1 MQKWIDFINDHN
13 PTKMNEKQLDREKMK
28 LCHMHFEKNQV
39 VTKSNND
46 RVLIRNSVPRCPP
59 GIIDKAHAFKKSK
72 SNKKSK
78 KVKETKGSNSQ
89 TNKSETT
96 VNTDA
101 KSKTSSAIADG
112 PPLYHTINGYVVD
125 LRIAA
130 LQETFRLPNGKLI
143 QVRRQPKKSSGP
155 ETEPPH
161 HQLPTRPQPQ
171 SKSPTSSAQLPKP
184 NGPAVSGSP
193 VLELPTGPARSLSVL
208 PTPLTSTHSTR
219 PSKTY
224 TNRRSVVQPART
236 PAALRANAS
245 SDTTIG
251 PVVYPPTLSS
261 LQALMHKTHEETQF
275 GNQMKEF
282 ENRLINIAEISLHVV
297 SKINNLLNSNPY
309 KNAADSRDIK
319 YLYHSLGY
327 LLEYAVGRFNGV
339 EQSCVKDIRNMG
351 YTNKCDLGPL
361 IDKLGEETP
370 TEKET
375 STDKPTEE
383 SPPATK
389 PTEDKS
395 PTEPLVEKSTP
406 KAVEEKAPEPQPES
420 PESEEPDEDDD
431 CAIIEPRTDIIE
443 VDSDDDSDDDDN
455 GSGGHPAEPATSSL
469 NPRQLRICSDTESID
484 RDESSN
490 QSGQSGKAV
499 PQKESLSSS
508 KEKQANVQQQSSVQA
523 EAQTIEETTEIEVV
537 MNEVEE
543 TTIVHDYYYE
553 AYTDDDEDGDD
564 VQVQQAD
571 IETMEVDDDDDG
583 DSSNSR
589 EKLDGEEE
597 TEELIEII
605 EGDIDLELEEG
616 QEYKVI
622 EVVEGDLENW

>member
-1 MQKWIDFINDHN
+1 
-13 PTKMNEKQLDREKMK
+13 
-28 LCHMHFEKNQV
+28 
-39 VTKSNND
+39 
-46 RVLIRNSVPRCPP
+46 
-59 GIIDKAHAFKKSK
+59 
-72 SNKKSK
+72 
-78 KVKETKGSNSQ
+78 
-89 TNKSETT
+89 
-96 VNTDA
+96 
-101 KSKTSSAIADG
+101 
-112 PPLYHTINGYVVD
+112 
-125 LRIAA
+125 
-130 LQETFRLPNGKLI
+130 
-143 QVRRQPKKSSGP
+143 
-155 ETEPPH
+155 
-161 HQLPTRPQPQ
+161 
-171 SKSPTSSAQLPKP
+171 
-184 NGPAVSGSP
+184 
-193 VLELPTGPARSLSVL
+193 
-208 PTPLTSTHSTR
+208 
-219 PSKTY
+219 
-224 TNRRSVVQPART
+224 
-236 PAALRANAS
+236 
-245 SDTTIG
+245 
-251 PVVYPPTLSS
+251 
-261 LQALMHKTHEETQF
+261 MHKTHEETQF